1 MSLPTVTNISV
12 YKNTYYMGDCI
23 CGEISFSSGYSENLI
38 QIDFAAYI
46 DKDIGGDMI
55 AFEEI
60 GELTYSVENGVL
72 PSKFSIPI
80 SIPQDISSPANI
92 EIFIGK
98 TGENNGYEGE
108 PFLIQAVLSP
118 ATPPLLDIQSHGV
131 GFLTSANTSGP
142 YSLNIGDAKFVNFY
156 PIGSLYFSINN
167 TNPSTYF
174 GGTWELFGPGRTIQG
189 TRPSYYTFG
198 GHEEAEVTGGA
209 KTVTLTVDSMP
220 AHTHKYRNDTGL
232 ASGSNYLRAYSWGSG
247 GSGTEAGLSTSS
259 KGGDQPHNNL
269 QPYITCYIWKRTG

>member
-1 MSLPTVTNISV
+1 MSLPTVTSLSV

-98 TGENNGYEGE
+98 TGENNGYEDE
-108 PFLIQAVLSP
+108 SFLIQAVLSP

-131 GFLTSANTSGP
+131 GFMTSANTSGP
-142 YSLNIGDAKFVNFY
+142 YSLNIKDDAKFINFY
-156 PIGSLYFSINN
+156 PIGSLYFSIYNI
-167 TNPSTYF
+167 NPSIYF
-174 GGTWELFGPGRTIQG
+174 GGTWELFGPGKTIKATSDLVTLG
-189 TRPSYYTFG
+189 ENIS
-198 GHEEAEVTGGA
+198 EVTGGA
-209 KTVTLTVDSMP
+209 KTHQLTIDEMP
-220 AHTHKYRNDTGL
+220 AHTHQYRTDTGL

-247 GSGTEAGLSTSS
+247 GSGTEAGLASS
-259 KGGDQPHNNL
+259 FKGGDQPHNNL

>member
-55 AFEEI
+55 AFEKI

-108 PFLIQAVLSP
+108 PFLVQAVLSP

-131 GFLTSANTSGP
+131 GFLTSANTSGQ
-142 YSLNIGDAKFVNFY
+142 YSLNIKEDAKVIEFY
-156 PIGSLYFSINN
+156 PIGSLYFSIYD

-174 GGTWELFGPGRTIQG
+174 GGTWELFGPGRTIKG
-189 TRPSYYTFG
+189 TSITSMPYMPTSSEYISG
-198 GHEEAEVTGGA
+198 E
-209 KTVTLTVDSMP
+209 KTHQLTINEMP
-220 AHTHKYRNDTGL
+220 AHTHKYRNRTNATSGSDRLRMHSWGLGASTAQPGL
-232 ASGSNYLRAYSWGSG
+232 ATNYVGDSG
-247 GSGTEAGLSTSS
+247 
-259 KGGDQPHNNL
+259 PHNNM